1 MYQAGSYI
9 DKEFDSYSWETP
21 NTMRNIDK
29 ECIANITTQYMTQ
42 NDRELED
49 NG

>member
-1 MYQAGSYI
+1 MHQAGSYI
-9 DKEFDSYSWETP
+9 DKEFDNYSWETP

-29 ECIANITTQYMTQ
+29 ECIANITTQYMSH
-42 NDRELED
+42 REAED